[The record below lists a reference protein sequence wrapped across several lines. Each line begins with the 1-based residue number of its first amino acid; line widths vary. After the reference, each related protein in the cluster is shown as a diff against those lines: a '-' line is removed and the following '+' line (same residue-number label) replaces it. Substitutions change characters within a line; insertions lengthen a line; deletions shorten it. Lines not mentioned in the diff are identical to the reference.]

1 MSLPSITMAD
11 TDHERLR
18 AVAIAALGHER
29 PGMAASMLL
38 GEVSR
43 AVVVARE
50 SLSPDV
56 VGMDSIVKIRDDIT
70 KTDRVLHLVYPEDV
84 VADSDVSVLT
94 PLGAALVGLSRGDSI
109 DWCTATGE
117 RSSVTVLEIRCG
129 GPERDATE
137 PARVPRDLESSPLLH
152 TLDVR

>member
-1 MSLPSITMAD
+1 MSLPGIAMTD

-18 AVAIAALGHER
+18 VIATAALGHKR
-29 PGMAASMLL
+29 PGIAASMLL

-56 VGMDSIVKIRDDIT
+56 VAMDSIVEIRDDIA
-70 KTDRVLHLVYPEDV
+70 KTNRVLHLVYPEDV

-117 RSSVTVLEIRCG
+117 RSAVTVLGVTLR
-129 GPERDATE
+129 GPESDATK
-137 PARVPRDLESSPLLH
+137 PARVPRDLESPSVLH
-152 TLDVR
+152 TSGVR

>member
-1 MSLPSITMAD
+1 MSLPGITMTD

-18 AVAIAALGHER
+18 AVAIAALGHDR
-29 PGMAASMLL
+29 PGIAASMLL

-43 AVVVARE
+43 AVVVPRE

-56 VGMDSIVKIRDDIT
+56 VVMDSTVEIRDDTT
-70 KTDRVLHLVYPEDV
+70 KTNRVLHLVYPEEV

-109 DWCTATGE
+109 DWCTTSGE
-117 RSSVTVLEIRCG
+117 RSAVTVLG
-129 GPERDATE
+129 
-137 PARVPRDLESSPLLH
+137 V
-152 TLDVR
+152 TLRGTGK